1 MKKFL
6 IASTALT
13 LSAGVAAADVTFSGD
28 ARFGVN
34 YNNAPGVADT
44 NWTARNGG
52 NDAKTQLEKRYT
64 LNIDASTTAD
74 NGVTF
79 GVRQRIRGEEG
90 GAAGYSI
97 NSGGAIV
104 ANTVGAR
111 SSVLNGTRL
120 YARYQGFEVAV
131 GNLLGAIETMP
142 NMYSRGVSLTGL
154 SWGGVVAKVDRGNL
168 TTMDWDAY
176 SSGGAGAEGI
186 EVLYSAGDFK
196 GHISYSSDSFNN
208 GAYNDANGTVERLA
222 AYGAYNYNGWTM
234 ALGMNKSDSFRDDLE
249 DAIIASVDGKIQ
261 DFGVGFAAARL
272 GKGAA
277 KMNKFVLNGSYTMGA
292 TTVGAYVSQQS
303 ELPAAVITG
312 ESTSKTAYGLGASYN
327 LGGGA
332 SLVGGVERTTQKTT
346 RADFGVSFRF

>member
-34 YNNAPGVADT
+34 YNSEAGVADT
-44 NWTARNGG
+44 NWTDRVGG
-52 NDAKTQLEKRYT
+52 NTSKTQLEKRYT

-90 GAAGYSI
+90 QFST
-97 NSGGAIV
+97 GGPRAS
-104 ANTVGAR
+104 A
-111 SSVLNGTRL
+111 LNGTRMF
-120 YARYQGFEVAV
+120 ARYQGFEVAI
-131 GNLLGAIETMP
+131 GNVLGAIETMP

-154 SWGGVVAKVDRGNL
+154 SWGGVVTKADRGALNV
-168 TTMDWDAY
+168 MDWDSY

-208 GAYNDANGTVERLA
+208 SSYSDANGTAERLA

-234 ALGMNKSDSFRDDLE
+234 ALGMNKSDSIRDDLE
-249 DAIIASVDGKIQ
+249 DAIVASVDGKIQ

-272 GKGAA
+272 GKGAD
-277 KMNKFVLNGSYTMGA
+277 KLNKFVLNGSYAMGA
-292 TTVGAYVSQQS
+292 TTIGAYVAQQS
-303 ELPAAVITG
+303 ELPAAVIVG
-312 ESTSKTAYGLGASYN
+312 QSTSKTSYGLGASYN